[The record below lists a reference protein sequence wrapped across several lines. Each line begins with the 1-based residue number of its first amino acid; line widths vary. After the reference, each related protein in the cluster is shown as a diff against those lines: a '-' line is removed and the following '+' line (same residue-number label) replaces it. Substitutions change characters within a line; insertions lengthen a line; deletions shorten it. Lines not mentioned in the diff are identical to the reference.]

1 MFIREQCVSRYV
13 TKPANFSA
21 EEQDQLFRLLRQLDG
36 DSSATQRDLAA
47 AVGVSLG
54 RLNTLLRSATDASL
68 VERIT
73 KDSADKR
80 QRVAYALTLKGA
92 SEKNRLTDIF
102 LARKF
107 AEYDA
112 LHAELTGTASGF
124 SPLKGRTKLMQ
135 NNLAPIPELY
145 VSYDS
150 AQKLKVE
157 AADLTS
163 HDLTPRQICD
173 LELLMN
179 GGFNPLKGFLSE
191 ADYDSVVDNMRL
203 TTGEL
208 WPMPITLD
216 VSKDFADSIEL
227 GQDIALRDQEG
238 VILGTMTVTD
248 KWVPNKAKEA
258 EKVFGADDLAHPA
271 VNYLHHTA
279 GEVYLGGPV
288 TGIQQPVHYDFRAR
302 RDTPNELRAYFRK
315 MGWRKIVAFQTRNPL
330 HRAHQELTFRAARE
344 AEANLLIHPVVGLT
358 KPGDIDHF
366 TRVRCYEA
374 VLDQYPAS
382 TTTMSL
388 LNLAMRMA
396 GPREAVWHGLIR
408 KNHGCTH
415 FIVGR
420 DHAGPGKNSA
430 GEDFYGPYDA
440 QDLFREH
447 QEEIGITMVDF
458 KHMVYV
464 QERAQYEPADEIAD
478 KDDVTILNI
487 SGTELRRRLAEGL
500 EIPEWFSF
508 PTVVQELRKS
518 KPPRAKQGFTV
529 FFTGF
534 SGSGKS
540 TIANA
545 LMVKLMEMGGR
556 PVTLLDGDI
565 VRKNLSSELGFS
577 KEHRDL
583 NIRRIGYVASEIT
596 KNGGIAICAPI
607 APYASTRRAVREDI
621 EAFGAFVEVH
631 VATTIEECERRDRK
645 GLYKLAR
652 EGKIKEFTGISDPY
666 DVPENPELS
675 VETENVEVDNCAHQV
690 LLKLESMGL
699 IKA

>member
-1 MFIREQCVSRYV
+1 M
-13 TKPANFSA
+13 TM
-21 EEQDQLFRLLRQLDG
+21 
-36 DSSATQRDLAA
+36 QR
-47 AVGVSLG
+47 
-54 RLNTLLRSATDASL
+54 
-68 VERIT
+68 
-73 KDSADKR
+73 
-80 QRVAYALTLKGA
+80 
-92 SEKNRLTDIF
+92 
-102 LARKF
+102 
-107 AEYDA
+107 
-112 LHAELTGTASGF
+112 
-124 SPLKGRTKLMQ
+124 
-135 NNLAPIPELY
+135 NLAPIPELY

-150 AQKLKVE
+150 AQKLKVD
-157 AADLTS
+157 AGDLLS

-179 GGFNPLKGFLSE
+179 GGFNPLKGFLSQE
-191 ADYDSVVDNMRL
+191 DYESVVDTMRL
-203 TTGEL
+203 ANGTL
-208 WPMPITLD
+208 WPMPVTLD
-216 VSKDFADSIEL
+216 VTEKFAEGVEV

-238 VILGTMTVTD
+238 VILATMTVTD
-248 KWVPNKAKEA
+248 KFTPDKGREA
-258 EKVFGADDLAHPA
+258 EKVFGADDIAHPA
-271 VNYLHHTA
+271 VNYLHNTA
-279 GEVYLGGPV
+279 GKVYLGGPI
-288 TGIQQPVHYDFRAR
+288 TGIQQPVHYDFRGR
-302 RDTPNELRAYFRK
+302 RDTPNELRALFRK
-315 MGWRKIVAFQTRNPL
+315 LGWRRVVAFQTRNPL
-330 HRAHQELTFRAARE
+330 HRAHQELTFRAAKE
-344 AEANLLIHPVVGLT
+344 AQANLLIHPVVGMT
-358 KPGDIDHF
+358 KPGDVDHF

-374 VLDQYPAS
+374 VLDKYPHS

-388 LNLAMRMA
+388 LNLAMRMG

-408 KNHGCTH
+408 ANHGCTH

-420 DHAGPGKNSA
+420 DHAGPGKNSK

-440 QDLFREH
+440 QELFQQYEA
-447 QEEIGITMVDF
+447 EIGLEMVDF

-464 QERAQYEPADEIAD
+464 QERAQYYPVNEVPEGD
-478 KDDVTILNI
+478 TILDI
-487 SGTELRRRLAEGL
+487 SGTELRRRLSEGL
-500 EIPEWFSF
+500 EIPDWFSF
-508 PTVVQELRKS
+508 PEVVTELRRTR
-518 KPPRAKQGFTV
+518 PPRAQQGFTV

-583 NIRRIGYVASEIT
+583 NIRRIGFVASEIT

-607 APYASTRRAVREDI
+607 APYATTRRAVREDV

-631 VATTIEECERRDRK
+631 VATSIEECERRDRK

-666 DVPENPELS
+666 DVPANPELR
-675 VETENVEVDNCAHQV
+675 VETEGTDVDNCAHQV

-699 IKA
+699 IAA

>member
-1 MFIREQCVSRYV
+1 M
-13 TKPANFSA
+13 TAPN
-21 EEQDQLFRLLRQLDG
+21 
-36 DSSATQRDLAA
+36 
-47 AVGVSLG
+47 
-54 RLNTLLRSATDASL
+54 L
-68 VERIT
+68 V
-73 KDSADKR
+73 
-80 QRVAYALTLKGA
+80 
-92 SEKNRLTDIF
+92 
-102 LARKF
+102 
-107 AEYDA
+107 
-112 LHAELTGTASGF
+112 
-124 SPLKGRTKLMQ
+124 
-135 NNLAPIPELY
+135 PIPELY

-150 AQKLKVE
+150 AAKLKLE
-157 AADLTS
+157 AADLVS
-163 HDLTPRQICD
+163 WDLTPRQICD

-179 GGFNPLKGFLSE
+179 GGFNPLKGFMSE
-191 ADYDSVVDNMRL
+191 ADYNGVVENMRL
-203 TTGEL
+203 ADGSL

-216 VSKDFADSIEL
+216 VSEEFAAKIET

-238 VILGTMTVTD
+238 VILAIMSISDSWT
-248 KWVPNKAKEA
+248 PNKSLEA
-258 EKVFGADDLAHPA
+258 EKVFGADDIAHPA
-271 VNYLHHTA
+271 VNYLHHKA
-279 GEVYLGGPV
+279 GPVYLGGPI
-288 TGIQQPVHYDFRAR
+288 TGIQQPIHYDFRAR

-315 MGWRKIVAFQTRNPL
+315 LGWRKIVAFQTRNPL
-330 HRAHQELTFRAARE
+330 HRAHQELTFRAAKE
-344 AEANLLIHPVVGLT
+344 AQANLLIHPVVGLT

-396 GPREAVWHGLIR
+396 GPREAVWHGIIR
-408 KNHGCTH
+408 RNHGCTH
-415 FIVGR
+415 MIVGR
-420 DHAGPGKNSA
+420 DHAGPGKNSQ

-440 QDLFREH
+440 QELFRANM
-447 QEEIGITMVDF
+447 EEIGVEMVDF

-464 QERAQYEPADEIAD
+464 QERAQYEPADEVEEGAT
-478 KDDVTILNI
+478 VLNI

-508 PTVVQELRKS
+508 PTVVNELRRTR
-518 KPPRAKQGFTV
+518 PPRAKQGFTV
-529 FFTGF
+529 FFTGL

-556 PVTLLDGDI
+556 PTTLLDGDV
-565 VRKNLSSELGFS
+565 VRKHLSQELGFS
-577 KEHRDL
+577 KEHRDI

-607 APYASTRRAVREDI
+607 APYTATRAAVREMI
-621 EAFGAFVEVH
+621 EAYGAFVEVH
-631 VATTIEECERRDRK
+631 VATTVEECERRDRK

-666 DVPENPELS
+666 EEPVNPEVRL
-675 VETENVEVDNCAHQV
+675 ETEGNDVDYCAQQV

-699 IKA
+699 IGAE

>member
-1 MFIREQCVSRYV
+1 MNAIVS
-13 TKPANFSA
+13 KPDIADA
-21 EEQDQLFRLLRQLDG
+21 DLLFRLLRQLDQAPEA
-36 DSSATQRDLAA
+36 SQRATATAL
-47 AVGVSLG
+47 GVSLG
-54 RLNTLLRSATDASL
+54 RLNALLRAASGSGL
-68 VERIT
+68 ITIRERPGP
-73 KDSADKR
+73 DKR
-80 QRVAYALTLKGA
+80 TRYTYSLTVRGA
-92 SEKNRLTDIF
+92 AEKLRLTDQF
-102 LARKF
+102 LAAKL
-107 AEYDA
+107 AEYEA
-112 LHAELTGTASGF
+112 LHAELTGSAAGLI
-124 SPLKGRTKLMQ
+124 PIKHRTHPMQ
-135 NNLAPIPELY
+135 NNLTPIPELY
-145 VSYDS
+145 VSHES
-150 AQKLKVE
+150 AQKMKLE
-157 AADLTS
+157 AAELTS
-163 HDLTPRQICD
+163 WDLTPRQICD

-191 ADYDSVVDNMRL
+191 ADYDGVVENMR
-203 TTGEL
+203 TADGTL

-216 VSKDFADSIEL
+216 VNEKFAESLEI

-238 VILGTMTVTD
+238 VILATMTVTD
-248 KWVPNKAKEA
+248 RWVPNKAREA

-271 VNYLHHTA
+271 VNYLHNTA
-279 GEVYLGGPV
+279 GNVYLGGPV

-315 MGWRKIVAFQTRNPL
+315 LGWRRVVAFQTRNPL
-330 HRAHQELTFRAARE
+330 HRAHQELTFRAAKE
-344 AEANLLIHPVVGLT
+344 AQANLLIHPVVGLT
-358 KPGDIDHF
+358 KPGDVDHF

-374 VLDQYPAS
+374 VLDKYPAS

-396 GPREAVWHGLIR
+396 GPREAVWHGIIR
-408 KNHGCTH
+408 ANHGCTH

-440 QDLFREH
+440 QELFREH
-447 QEEIGITMVDF
+447 QEEMGIEMVDF
-458 KHMVYV
+458 KHMVWV
-464 QERAQYEPADEIAD
+464 QERAQYEPMDEIKD
-478 KDDVTILNI
+478 KDEVTILNI

-508 PTVVQELRKS
+508 PEVVQELRKTR
-518 KPPRAKQGFTV
+518 PPRSQQGFTV

-607 APYASTRRAVREDI
+607 APYATTRRAVREDV
-621 EAFGAFVEVH
+621 EAYGAFVEVH
-631 VATTIEECERRDRK
+631 VSTSIEECERRDRK

-652 EGKIKEFTGISDPY
+652 AGKIAEFTGISDPY
-666 DVPENPELS
+666 DVPENPELR
-675 VETENVEVDNCAHQV
+675 VETEGADVDNCAHQV
-690 LLKLESMGL
+690 ILKLESMGL
-699 IKA
+699 ITA

>member
-1 MFIREQCVSRYV
+1 M
-13 TKPANFSA
+13 SA
-21 EEQDQLFRLLRQLDG
+21 P
-36 DSSATQRDLAA
+36 
-47 AVGVSLG
+47 
-54 RLNTLLRSATDASL
+54 NL
-68 VERIT
+68 V
-73 KDSADKR
+73 
-80 QRVAYALTLKGA
+80 
-92 SEKNRLTDIF
+92 
-102 LARKF
+102 
-107 AEYDA
+107 
-112 LHAELTGTASGF
+112 
-124 SPLKGRTKLMQ
+124 
-135 NNLAPIPELY
+135 PIPELY

-157 AADLTS
+157 AGELAS
-163 HDLTPRQICD
+163 WDLTPRQICD

-179 GGFNPLKGFLSE
+179 GGFYPLKGFLTE
-191 ADYDSVVDNMRL
+191 ADYDGVVENMRMADG
-203 TTGEL
+203 TL

-216 VSKDFADSIEL
+216 VNEEFAAKVEP

-238 VILGTMTVTD
+238 VILAILSVTD
-248 KWVPNKAKEA
+248 KWEPNKSREA

-279 GEVYLGGPV
+279 GKIYLGGPV
-288 TGIQQPVHYDFRAR
+288 TGIQQPVHYDFKAR

-315 MGWRKIVAFQTRNPL
+315 LGWRRVVAFQTRNPL

-344 AEANLLIHPVVGLT
+344 AQANLLIHPVVGMT
-358 KPGDIDHF
+358 KPGDVDHF

-374 VLDQYPAS
+374 VLDKYPAA
-382 TTTMSL
+382 TTHLSL

-396 GPREAVWHGLIR
+396 GPREALWHCIIR
-408 KNHGCTH
+408 KNHGLTH

-430 GEDFYGPYDA
+430 GEDFYDPYAA
-440 QDLFREH
+440 QELVRQH
-447 QEEIGITMVDF
+447 QEEVGIEMVDF

-464 QERAQYEPADEIAD
+464 EEKAQYYPVDE
-478 KDDVTILNI
+478 VPEGSTVLNI
-487 SGTELRRRLAEGL
+487 SGTELRRRLREGL

-508 PTVVQELRKS
+508 PEVVTELRRTS
-518 KPPRAKQGFTV
+518 PPRAKQGFTV

-556 PVTLLDGDI
+556 PVTLLDGDV
-565 VRKNLSSELGFS
+565 VRKHLSSELGFS
-577 KEHRDL
+577 KEHRDI

-607 APYASTRRAVREDI
+607 APYTATRRSVREMI
-621 EAFGAFVEVH
+621 EAYGAFVEVH
-631 VATTIEECERRDRK
+631 VATSIEECEKRDRK

-666 DVPENPELS
+666 ETPENPELR
-675 VETENVEVDNCAHQV
+675 VDTTGLEVDHCAHQV

>member
-1 MFIREQCVSRYV
+1 M
-13 TKPANFSA
+13 
-21 EEQDQLFRLLRQLDG
+21 
-36 DSSATQRDLAA
+36 
-47 AVGVSLG
+47 G
-54 RLNTLLRSATDASL
+54 RLKVPL
-68 VERIT
+68 VEIIAT
-73 KDSADKR
+73 AK
-80 QRVAYALTLKGA
+80 
-92 SEKNRLTDIF
+92 EEPM
-102 LARKF
+102 LA
-107 AEYDA
+107 
-112 LHAELTGTASGF
+112 
-124 SPLKGRTKLMQ
+124 
-135 NNLAPIPELY
+135 NLSPIPELY
-145 VSYDS
+145 VSHES

-157 AADLTS
+157 AADLIS
-163 HDLTPRQICD
+163 WDLTPRQICD

-191 ADYDSVVDNMRL
+191 ADYNSVVETMRL
-203 TTGEL
+203 EDGSL

-216 VSKDFADSIEL
+216 VGEAFAEKLNI

-238 VILGTMTVTD
+238 VILATMTVTD
-248 KWVPNKAKEA
+248 RWMPDKAKEA
-258 EKVFGADDLAHPA
+258 KLVFGADDLAHPA
-271 VNYLHHTA
+271 VNYLHNTA
-279 GEVYLGGPV
+279 GAVYLGGPV
-288 TGIQQPVHYDFRAR
+288 VGIQQPIHYDFRAR

-315 MGWRKIVAFQTRNPL
+315 LGWRKVVAFQTRNPL
-330 HRAHQELTFRAARE
+330 HRSHHELTFRAAKE
-344 AEANLLIHPVVGLT
+344 AQANLMIHPVVGMT

-374 VLDQYPAS
+374 VLDKYPAA

-430 GEDFYGPYDA
+430 GEEFYGPYDA
-440 QDLFREH
+440 QDLFRTY
-447 QEEIGITMVDF
+447 QEEMGIEMMDF

-464 QERAQYEPADEIAD
+464 QERAQYEPADEIEEG
-478 KDDVTILNI
+478 VTVLNI
-487 SGTELRRRLAEGL
+487 SGTELRRRLSEGL

-508 PTVVQELRKS
+508 PEVVAELRKTR
-518 KPPRAKQGFTV
+518 PPRSKQGFTV

-607 APYASTRRAVREDI
+607 APYASTRRAVREDV
-621 EAFGAFVEVH
+621 EQFGAFAEVH
-631 VATTIEECERRDRK
+631 VATSIEECERRDRK
-645 GLYKLAR
+645 GLYKLAH

-666 DVPENPELS
+666 DVPENPELR
-675 VETENVEVDNCAHQV
+675 VETENVDVDHCAHQV

-699 IKA
+699 IAAQ

>member
-1 MFIREQCVSRYV
+1 M
-13 TKPANFSA
+13 
-21 EEQDQLFRLLRQLDG
+21 
-36 DSSATQRDLAA
+36 
-47 AVGVSLG
+47 
-54 RLNTLLRSATDASL
+54 AS
-68 VERIT
+68 
-73 KDSADKR
+73 
-80 QRVAYALTLKGA
+80 
-92 SEKNRLTDIF
+92 
-102 LARKF
+102 
-107 AEYDA
+107 
-112 LHAELTGTASGF
+112 
-124 SPLKGRTKLMQ
+124 
-135 NNLAPIPELY
+135 NLAPIPELY
-145 VSYDS
+145 VSYES

-157 AADLTS
+157 AGNLVS
-163 HDLTPRQICD
+163 HDLSPRQICD

-191 ADYDSVVDNMRL
+191 ADYDSVVETMR
-203 TTGEL
+203 TKDGAL
-208 WPMPITLD
+208 WPMPVTLD
-216 VSKDFADSIEL
+216 VTETFAEQVEL

-238 VILGTMTVTD
+238 VILATMTVTD
-248 KWVPNKAKEA
+248 KWVPNKSREA
-258 EKVFGADDLAHPA
+258 EMVFGADDAAHPA
-271 VNYLHHTA
+271 VNYLHNHA
-279 GEVYLGGPV
+279 GKVYLGGPI
-288 TGIQQPVHYDFRAR
+288 TGIQQPVHYDFKAR

-315 MGWRKIVAFQTRNPL
+315 MGWQRIVAFQTRNPL

-344 AEANLLIHPVVGLT
+344 AQANLLIHPVVGMT
-358 KPGDIDHF
+358 KPGDVDHF

-374 VLDQYPAS
+374 VQDKYPSS
-382 TTTMSL
+382 TTHLSL
-388 LNLAMRMA
+388 LNLAMRMG
-396 GPREAVWHGLIR
+396 GPREALWHAIIR
-408 KNHGCTH
+408 KNHGLTH

-440 QDLFREH
+440 QELVRQH
-447 QEEIGITMVDF
+447 QEEVGIEMVDF

-464 QERAQYEPADEIAD
+464 QEKAQYFPIDE
-478 KDDVTILNI
+478 VPEGSTVLNI

-508 PTVVQELRKS
+508 PEVVKELRRTS
-518 KPPRAKQGFTV
+518 PERSKQGFTV

-607 APYASTRRAVREDI
+607 APYATTRRAVREDV
-621 EAFGAFVEVH
+621 ESFGAFIEVH
-631 VATTIEECERRDRK
+631 VATSIEECERRDRK

-666 DVPENPELS
+666 DVPETPELR
-675 VETENVEVDNCAHQV
+675 VETEGSDVDNCAHQV
-690 LLKLESMGL
+690 ILKLEQMGL
-699 IKA
+699 IAG

>member
-1 MFIREQCVSRYV
+1 M
-13 TKPANFSA
+13 TA
-21 EEQDQLFRLLRQLDG
+21 ENLLP
-36 DSSATQRDLAA
+36 
-47 AVGVSLG
+47 V
-54 RLNTLLRSATDASL
+54 
-68 VERIT
+68 
-73 KDSADKR
+73 
-80 QRVAYALTLKGA
+80 
-92 SEKNRLTDIF
+92 
-102 LARKF
+102 
-107 AEYDA
+107 
-112 LHAELTGTASGF
+112 
-124 SPLKGRTKLMQ
+124 
-135 NNLAPIPELY
+135 PELY
-145 VSYDS
+145 APFD
-150 AQKLKVE
+150 AAEALKQE
-157 AADLTS
+157 AAELVS
-163 HDLTPRQICD
+163 WDLTPRQICD
-173 LELLMN
+173 LELLVN
-179 GGFNPLKGFLSE
+179 GGFYPLQGFLGQK
-191 ADYDSVVDNMRL
+191 DYDGVVENMRL
-203 TTGEL
+203 ADGTL

-216 VSKDFADSIEL
+216 VPQDFADDL
-227 GQDIALRDQEG
+227 KTGQKIALRDQEG
-238 VILGTMTVTD
+238 VILATLDLSDIYTPD
-248 KWVPNKAKEA
+248 KALEA
-258 EKVFGADDLAHPA
+258 EKVFGADDDAHPA
-271 VNYLHHTA
+271 VNYLHNTA
-279 GEVYLGGPV
+279 GAVYLGGKI
-288 TGIQQPVHYDFRAR
+288 TGIQQVVHYDFRGR
-302 RDTPNELRAYFRK
+302 RDSPNELRSYFRK
-315 MGWRKIVAFQTRNPL
+315 MGWRRVVAFQTRNPL

-344 AEANLLIHPVVGLT
+344 AQANLLIHPVVGMG

-374 VLDQYPAS
+374 VLDQYPSA
-382 TTTMSL
+382 TTSMSL

-420 DHAGPGKNSA
+420 DHAGPGKNSQ

-440 QDLFREH
+440 QELFKEH
-447 QEEIGITMVDF
+447 QDEIGIEMVDF

-464 QERAQYEPADEIAD
+464 QERAQYEPNDEIED
-478 KDDVTILNI
+478 RENVTVLNI

-508 PTVVQELRKS
+508 PQVVEELRKS

-607 APYASTRRAVREDI
+607 APYATTRRAVREDI
-621 EAFGAFVEVH
+621 ESFGAFVEVH
-631 VATTIEECERRDRK
+631 VATSIEECERRDRK

-666 DVPENPELS
+666 DVPLDPELS
-675 VETENVEVDNCAHQV
+675 LETENVDVDTCAHQV

-699 IKA
+699 ISG

>member
-1 MFIREQCVSRYV
+1 M
-13 TKPANFSA
+13 
-21 EEQDQLFRLLRQLDG
+21 
-36 DSSATQRDLAA
+36 
-47 AVGVSLG
+47 
-54 RLNTLLRSATDASL
+54 AS
-68 VERIT
+68 
-73 KDSADKR
+73 
-80 QRVAYALTLKGA
+80 
-92 SEKNRLTDIF
+92 
-102 LARKF
+102 
-107 AEYDA
+107 
-112 LHAELTGTASGF
+112 
-124 SPLKGRTKLMQ
+124 
-135 NNLAPIPELY
+135 NLAPIPELY
-145 VSYDS
+145 VSYES

-157 AADLTS
+157 AGNLAS

-179 GGFNPLKGFLSE
+179 GGFNPLKGFLTE
-191 ADYDSVVDNMRL
+191 EDYDSVVETMR
-203 TTGEL
+203 TKDGAL
-208 WPMPITLD
+208 WPMPVTLD
-216 VSKDFADSIEL
+216 VSEKFADTVEL

-238 VILGTMTVTD
+238 VILATMTVTD
-248 KWVPNKAKEA
+248 KWVPNKSREA

-271 VNYLHHTA
+271 VNYLHNHA
-279 GEVYLGGPV
+279 GAVYLGGPI

-330 HRAHQELTFRAARE
+330 HRAHQELTFRAAKE
-344 AEANLLIHPVVGLT
+344 AQANLLIHPVVGMT
-358 KPGDIDHF
+358 KPGDVDHF

-374 VLDQYPAS
+374 VLDKYPSS
-382 TTTMSL
+382 TTHLSL

-396 GPREAVWHGLIR
+396 GPREALWHAIIR
-408 KNHGCTH
+408 KNHGLTH

-420 DHAGPGKNSA
+420 DHAGPGKNSQ

-440 QDLFREH
+440 QELVRQH
-447 QEEIGITMVDF
+447 QEEVGIEMVDF

-464 QERAQYEPADEIAD
+464 QEKAQYYPIDEVPEGAT
-478 KDDVTILNI
+478 VLNI

-508 PTVVQELRKS
+508 PEVVKELRRT

-607 APYASTRRAVREDI
+607 APYAATRRAVREDV
-621 EAFGAFVEVH
+621 ENFGAFIEVH
-631 VATTIEECERRDRK
+631 VATSIEECEKRDRK

-666 DVPENPELS
+666 DVPENPELR
-675 VETENVEVDNCAHQV
+675 VETEGTDVDNCAHQV
-690 LLKLESMGL
+690 ILKLEQMGL
-699 IKA
+699 IAG

>member
-1 MFIREQCVSRYV
+1 MSM
-13 TKPANFSA
+13 PA
-21 EEQDQLFRLLRQLDG
+21 
-36 DSSATQRDLAA
+36 
-47 AVGVSLG
+47 
-54 RLNTLLRSATDASL
+54 
-68 VERIT
+68 
-73 KDSADKR
+73 
-80 QRVAYALTLKGA
+80 
-92 SEKNRLTDIF
+92 
-102 LARKF
+102 
-107 AEYDA
+107 
-112 LHAELTGTASGF
+112 
-124 SPLKGRTKLMQ
+124 
-135 NNLAPIPELY
+135 NLAPLPELY
-145 VSYDS
+145 VSYES

-157 AADLTS
+157 AGNLTS
-163 HDLTPRQICD
+163 LDMTPRQICD

-179 GGFNPLKGFLSE
+179 GGFYPLKGFLPE
-191 ADYDSVVDNMRL
+191 ADYDSVVENMRL
-203 TTGEL
+203 SDGTL

-216 VSKDFADSIEL
+216 VKEAFAETIEI

-238 VILGTMTVTD
+238 VILATMTVTD
-248 KWVPNKAKEA
+248 KWVPNKAREA
-258 EKVFGADDLAHPA
+258 EKVFGADDSAHPA
-271 VNYLHHTA
+271 VHYLHNQA
-279 GEVYLGGPV
+279 GKVYLGGPV

-302 RDTPNELRAYFRK
+302 RDTPNELRAFFRK
-315 MGWRKIVAFQTRNPL
+315 MGWRKVVAFQTRNPL

-358 KPGDIDHF
+358 KPGDVDHF

-374 VLDQYPAS
+374 VLDKYPQS

-408 KNHGCTH
+408 RNHGCTH
-415 FIVGR
+415 MIVGR

-440 QDLFREH
+440 QELFRTHED
-447 QEEIGITMVDF
+447 EIGLKMVDF

-464 QERAQYEPADEIAD
+464 QERAQYEPADEIED
-478 KDDVTILNI
+478 RDTVTILNI
-487 SGTELRRRLAEGL
+487 SGTELRRRLREGL

-508 PTVVQELRKS
+508 PEVVQELRRTS
-518 KPPRAKQGFTV
+518 PPRAEQGFTV
-529 FFTGF
+529 FFTGL

-583 NIRRIGYVASEIT
+583 NIQRIGYVASEIT

-607 APYASTRRAVREDI
+607 APYAATRRNVREGI
-621 EAFGAFVEVH
+621 EQYGAFVEVH
-631 VATTIEECERRDRK
+631 VATPLEECELRDRK

-666 DVPENPELS
+666 DVPENPELR
-675 VETENVEVDNCAHQV
+675 VDTVNIDVDNCAHQV
-690 LLKLESMGL
+690 ILKLESMGL
-699 IKA
+699 IAGH